1 MSYLEAEDTLC
12 IVSQIP
18 KPVMPQI
25 VMAAKPGIFRPLRG
39 QRSSLRGECTASRMA
54 KCTLTFQSTSL
65 QLPIPRPRPWTGQLP
80 PCHPCAL
87 RHLHP
92 ACPAPASDPA
102 PWRPHSTASSPQ
114 HRCVPGQPSLSHQQ
128 PPPSHPP
135 TSVQP
140 TSAGRSEGHP
150 SAACLHP
157 APSTRATNQMTR
169 KTKR

>member
-1 MSYLEAEDTLC
+1 MEAENTLHC
-12 IVSQIP
+12 ISNSEASNATNPDGSQAWGIQTP
-18 KPVMPQI
+18 PRSEVKPERRMHC
-25 VMAAKPGIFRPLRG
+25 KSPG
-39 QRSSLRGECTASRMA
+39 QV

-65 QLPIPRPRPWTGQLP
+65 QLPIPRPRPWTGQPP

-87 RHLHP
+87 RLLPP

-102 PWRPHSTASSPQ
+102 LWHPHSTASSPQ

-128 PPPSHPP
+128 PLPSHLP
-135 TSVQP
+135 TSVPP